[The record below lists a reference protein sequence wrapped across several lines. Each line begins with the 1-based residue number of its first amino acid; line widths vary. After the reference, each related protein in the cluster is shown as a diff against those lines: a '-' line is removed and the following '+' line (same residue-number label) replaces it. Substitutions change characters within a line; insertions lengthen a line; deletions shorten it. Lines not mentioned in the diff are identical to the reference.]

1 MKYFN
6 LAVDLGASGG
16 KVFAGTLQNDKLV
29 LQEVNRFPN
38 NVVEINGVS
47 FWDILYLYNNILNS
61 INIAQN
67 KGLEVLSLGIDS
79 WGVDFGLLNK
89 NRFLSKQPYSL
100 QKYV

>member
-61 INIAQN
+61 VNIAQER
-67 KGLEVLSLGIDS
+67 GLEVLSLGIDS

-89 NRFLSKQPYSL
+89 NRFLINNPIHYRNM
-100 QKYV
+100 